1 LTVSVVLITAYTT
14 IPAMKKALLSFIII
28 ILLSACKK
36 TDYSPVGPTDIRIKN
51 LSDIVFT
58 EVIVNTSGG
67 IDTINVIS
75 PGSVSEYSRFEK
87 AYPKAEISAKIDG
100 VTFTTG
106 PVDYTYMQY
115 LSTIKA
121 TYDVYIE
128 NYSLKKLAIND
139 VKLDA
144 PLK

>member
-1 LTVSVVLITAYTT
+1 MNKTLLLIMLTT
-14 IPAMKKALLSFIII
+14 LLW
-28 ILLSACKK
+28 ACKK
-36 TDYSPVGPTDIRIKN
+36 TDFSPEGPTDIRIRN
-51 LSDIVFT
+51 LSEIVFT

-67 IDTINVIS
+67 IDTISFIS

-87 AYPKAEISAKIDG
+87 AFPKAEISAKIEG
-100 VTFTTG
+100 VVFSTG

-121 TYDVYIE
+121 TYDVFIE
-128 NYSLKKLAIND
+128 NYALKKLAIND
-139 VKLDA
+139 VKLDS